1 MVLERWMAVHL
12 PHRHSQNAAV
22 HEFHSRQHKATTALV
37 TSSAHCTPFT
47 YAETSQVT
55 WCCRTL
61 LHSSVAQCTIA
72 ITNAESC
79 TKYTLGTAQPAQ
91 ADAAA
96 AVAEVAVAAT
106 RPKYIGAACSRKTHQ
121 NGKHSE
127 NTLCTSP
134 RSPLSYQSGPFWQ
147 AGP

>member
-1 MVLERWMAVHL
+1 MMVLERWMAVHL

-22 HEFHSRQHKATTALV
+22 HEFHSRQHKATTAPV

-47 YAETSQVT
+47 YAETSQAA

-61 LHSSVAQCTIA
+61 LHSLVAQCTIA
-72 ITNAESC
+72 V
-79 TKYTLGTAQPAQ
+79 TAQPAQ

-96 AVAEVAVAAT
+96 AATEVAVAAT
-106 RPKYIGAACSRKTHQ
+106 RQKYIGAACSRKTHQ
-121 NGKHSE
+121 VGKHSE